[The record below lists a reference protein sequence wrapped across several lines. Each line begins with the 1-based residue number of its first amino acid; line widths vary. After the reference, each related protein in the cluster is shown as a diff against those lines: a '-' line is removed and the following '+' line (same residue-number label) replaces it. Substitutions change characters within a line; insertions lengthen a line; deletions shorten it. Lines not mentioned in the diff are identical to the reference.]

1 MGKEISAGL
10 KYVLLVHFILG
21 IIIGVIFLFF
31 PEAYCELF
39 SIVIYDQHG
48 MYRLIGAASL
58 ALGFSSYLAYKNH
71 DWDVVKLFIQMELVW
86 LIGANIGMMWW
97 LLTGGPI
104 MAWIIE
110 IMFIIFLVAF
120 LLFYLLEKK

>member
-1 MGKEISAGL
+1 MGKEISTGL
-10 KYVLLVHFILG
+10 KYILLVHFILG
-21 IIIGVIFLFF
+21 LIIGVIFLFF
-31 PEAYCELF
+31 PEQYCSLF
-39 SIVIYDQHG
+39 GIPISDHG

-71 DWDVVKLFIQMELVW
+71 DWDVVKLFVQMELIW
-86 LIGANIGMMWW
+86 LIGANIGMTWW

-110 IMFIIFLVAF
+110 IMFIFFLVAF
-120 LLFYLLEKK
+120 LFLYFQEKK